1 MKRAVTAL
9 AATLLAAVLVPAA
22 ASAANIEIGVTAS
35 PIIAPTCPADAQGS
49 ACTIVLTQVT
59 AYETR
64 RDGVVNP
71 TKIQEAGVISSFTLG
86 LTGTSTI
93 TAKDIAYLDKTYGG
107 PAEAQLTILHAT
119 GTSTRPAYRVAAQ
132 SPVFKVQPELGQVAE
147 FPLVA
152 PLPVVRGEL
161 VALTVPTWAPVLSFE
176 LEHLEVLLHPEPRTV
191 DGSPKTRPGRPRTS
205 RAAAPRLG
213 ANLAQITIG
222 ELSNY
227 SCNFLGTRIE
237 YSALEITTPA
247 GFSSQQRKRWLRGA
261 DSSAAPGAASR
272 RLSRA
277 PRPSTRRR
285 RRRRRCPPRAQA
297 CRAGTTRRRA
307 RPGSRSRRR

>member
-9 AATLLAAVLVPAA
+9 AATILAAVLVPAA

-35 PIIAPTCPADAQGS
+35 PIIAPTCPANAQGS
-49 ACTIVLTQVT
+49 ACAIVLTHVT

-93 TAKDIAYLDKTYGG
+93 TAKDIAFLDKNYGA
-107 PAEAQLTILHAT
+107 PPEAQLTVLHQT
-119 GTSTRPAYRVAAQ
+119 GTSSHPAYRVAAQ
-132 SPVFKVQPELGQVAE
+132 SPVFNVQPELGEVAE
-147 FPLVA
+147 FPLIA

-161 VALTVPTWAPVLSFE
+161 LALTVPTWAPVLSFE
-176 LEHLEVLLHPEPRTV
+176 LDTTKFSYAQSRGPVA
-191 DGSPKTRPGRPRTS
+191 PKAG
-205 RAAAPRLG
+205 AAPKCSTSVG
-213 ANLAQITIG
+213 TNLAQITIG
-222 ELSNY
+222 EFSNY

-247 GFSSQQRKRWLRGA
+247 GFSSQQRKRWLREQTELA
-261 DSSAAPGAASR
+261 
-272 RLSRA
+272 
-277 PRPSTRRR
+277 
-285 RRRRRCPPRAQA
+285 
-297 CRAGTTRRRA
+297 RRRA
-307 RPGSRSRRR
+307 RRVRRAT

>member
-35 PIIAPTCPADAQGS
+35 PIIAPTCPADAQGN
-49 ACTIVLTQVT
+49 ACKIVLTQVT

-93 TAKDIAYLDKTYGG
+93 TAKDISYLDKTYGG
-107 PAEAQLTILHAT
+107 PPEAQLTILRAT
-119 GTSTRPAYRVAAQ
+119 GTSSRPAFRVAAQ

-176 LEHLEVLLHPEPRTV
+176 LSTSKFSYSQSRTF
-191 DGSPKTRPGRPRTS
+191 SRTTAGTS
-205 RAAAPRLG
+205 SCSTSAG

-227 SCNFLGTRIE
+227 SCNFAGTRVE

-247 GFSSQQRKRWLRGA
+247 GFSSQQRKRWLHEQAEVAKRHA
-261 DSSAAPGAASR
+261 R

-277 PRPSTRRR
+277 T
-285 RRRRRCPPRAQA
+285 
-297 CRAGTTRRRA
+297 
-307 RPGSRSRRR
+307 

>member
-1 MKRAVTAL
+1 MKRAVRAL
-9 AATLLAAVLVPAA
+9 AAAFLAAVLVPAA

-49 ACTIVLTQVT
+49 ACKIVLTQVT

-71 TKIQEAGVISSFTLG
+71 TKVQEAGVISSFTLG

-93 TAKDIAYLDKTYGG
+93 TAKDVTYLDKTYGG
-107 PAEAQLTILHAT
+107 PPEAQLTILRPT
-119 GTSTRPAYRVAAQ
+119 GTSSSRPVYRVAGQ

-147 FPLVA
+147 YPLVA

-161 VALTVPTWAPVLSFE
+161 IALTVPTWAPVLSFE
-176 LEHLEVLLHPEPRTV
+176 LSTSKFSYAQSRNSSTV
-191 DGSPKTRPGRPRTS
+191 TS
-205 RAAAPRLG
+205 KSSSGTTQKVSSCSTSAP

-222 ELSNY
+222 ALSNY
-227 SCNFLGTRIE
+227 SCNFPGTRIE

-247 GFSSQQRKRWLRGA
+247 GFSSQQRGRWLLEQA
-261 DSSAAPGAASR
+261 KAAQRRAR
-272 RLSRA
+272 RLSR
-277 PRPSTRRR
+277 
-285 RRRRRCPPRAQA
+285 
-297 CRAGTTRRRA
+297 GL
-307 RPGSRSRRR
+307 